1 MNDRGITLENSVVVV
16 PTFNERQ
23 NVRPLAAEVFRHYP
37 DAHLLFVD
45 DSSPDGTG
53 ELLDEMSADDDRVH
67 VLHRAD
73 KNGLGRAYV
82 AGFKWALERAYEF
95 VFEMDAD
102 FSHSPED
109 LGELRC
115 GVEDADLALGSRY
128 VGGIRIINWPLNRLI
143 LSRSAGVY
151 TKLVTGMP
159 FTDPT
164 GGFKCFRRRL
174 LQHFDLDGIES
185 NGYGFQIELTYRA
198 WMDGFRV
205 TEVPI
210 TFVERRSGES
220 KMSTAIIR
228 EAFLLVWRLLIHSR
242 FRRRPRA

>member
-1 MNDRGITLENSVVVV
+1 MNDLGISLEDSVIVV

-53 ELLDEMSADDDRVH
+53 ELLDEMSADDERVH

-73 KNGLGRAYV
+73 KNGLGRAYI

-102 FSHSPED
+102 FSHSPEE
-109 LGELRC
+109 LGELRR

-174 LQHFDLDGIES
+174 LKHFDLDRIES